1 VATDAKDCS
10 LINFA
15 ESTFFIT
22 KLDEENSNAEIR
34 ILLRHEG

>member
-15 ESTFFIT
+15 ESIFIT
-22 KLDEENSNAEIR
+22 KLDQENALWEIR
-34 ILLRHEG
+34 IL